1 MGSGGLG
8 GGLGGGLVCVISSL
22 PTRSTNDLEN
32 GHPISCLNI
41 TPVSMLPW
49 GIAQ

>member
-1 MGSGGLG
+1 MRGLEGGSVWVV

-41 TPVSMLPW
+41 TLV
-49 GIAQ
+49 